1 MSPAPA
7 AQARSLNTAT
17 ARLPRRGLLSLP
29 GPTRQCLPMAVNL
42 PYPKADDLVA
52 IKGLRLAPVSAGIRK
67 ANRLDMLLVQFDPST
82 TMAGV
87 FTQNAFCAAPV
98 VVCRQHLNAGPL
110 AWLVNTGCANAGT
123 GEQGMA
129 NALQS
134 CQWLASALG
143 LRAEQVLPFS
153 TGVILEHLPMEKMAS
168 GIEQAVSALSAAGS
182 EGSGSAW
189 LEAAQAIVTTDTQP
203 KAASRRIQ
211 VQGKDVGLTGISKG
225 AGMIRPNMAT
235 MLGFIATDLGVAQ
248 ADLQALISKAADLSF
263 NAITVDGDTS
273 TNDSLVCAATGAKHA
288 RLAPGDADWPVFEQ
302 AFIGLC
308 QELAQ
313 AIVRDGEGATKFI
326 TIDVQG
332 AKSRHEARQVAYA
345 IGHSPLVKTAF
356 FASDPNLGRILA
368 AVGYSGV
375 PGLDVKTLEL
385 RINGVL
391 VAQDGG
397 RAASY
402 TEEAGKA
409 AMAGPEI
416 TIGIDLHRG
425 SHQAV
430 VWTCDFSHDYVSIN
444 ADYRS

>member
-1 MSPAPA
+1 MP
-7 AQARSLNTAT
+7 
-17 ARLPRRGLLSLP
+17 
-29 GPTRQCLPMAVNL
+29 VNL
-42 PYPKADDLVA
+42 PFPKADNLVS
-52 IKGLRLAPVSAGIRK
+52 IEGLRLAAVSAGIRK
-67 ANRLDMLLVQFDPST
+67 ADRLDMLLVQFDPST
-82 TMAGV
+82 VMAGV

-98 VVCRQHLNAGPL
+98 VVCRQHLNANPL

-134 CQWLASALG
+134 CQVLAAGLG

-153 TGVILEHLPMEKMAS
+153 TGVILEHLPMQKIEAGIQKAVAALPQAAAS
-168 GIEQAVSALSAAGS
+168 GSR
-182 EGSGSAW
+182 W
-189 LEAAQAIVTTDTQP
+189 LEAAQAIMTTDTQP
-203 KAASRRIQ
+203 KVASRSIQ
-211 VQGKDVGLTGISKG
+211 IKGKTIGLTGISKG

-235 MLGFIATDLGVAQ
+235 MLGFMATDLGLAQ
-248 ADLQALISKAADLSF
+248 ADLQTLMAKATDLSF
-263 NAITVDGDTS
+263 NSITVDGDTS
-273 TNDSLVCAATGAKHA
+273 TNDSFVSAATGAKGVQ
-288 RLAPGDADWPVFEQ
+288 LAAQDADWPVFEQ

-345 IGHSPLVKTAF
+345 IGHSPLVKNAF

-368 AVGYSGV
+368 AIGYSGV
-375 PGLDVKTLEL
+375 PGLDVNALEL
-385 RINGVL
+385 RINGLL
-391 VAQDGG
+391 VAQAGG
-397 RAASY
+397 RASSY
-402 TEEAGKA
+402 TEDAGKA
-409 AMAGPEI
+409 AMAESEI

-425 SHQAV
+425 SHQAT